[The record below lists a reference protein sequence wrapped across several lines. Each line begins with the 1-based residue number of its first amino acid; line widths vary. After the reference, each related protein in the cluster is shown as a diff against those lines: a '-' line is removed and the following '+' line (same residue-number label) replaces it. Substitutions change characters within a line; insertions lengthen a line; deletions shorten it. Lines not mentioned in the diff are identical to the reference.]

1 MKTEK
6 EVEMTHVRDAS
17 KEKEKKLTRLLQEK
31 EEELKRA
38 QDERSQTVK
47 QLRQQLEAAMK
58 KADDNEKKIN
68 ELEEMLVLKDV
79 EV

>member
-1 MKTEK
+1 
-6 EVEMTHVRDAS
+6 MTHMRDAS
-17 KEKEKKLTRLLQEK
+17 KEKEKKLTGLLQEK

-38 QDERSQTVK
+38 QNERSQTVK

-58 KADDNEKKIN
+58 KADDDEKKIN